1 MFNLEEFEQD
11 QVVYPL
17 VEKLNKL
24 LDKNKT
30 DKVEKVIKQLEELLV
45 EKEYAIS
52 TTYIL
57 SILAEHDFNLITE
70 NVIKT
75 LENYINSDDPKLK
88 LNTLIIIGFAM
99 LSNQDYINK
108 FLPKFVKYLGD
119 VSKDVR
125 DNIYYFLQEMGQ
137 KQPKLMCSYKGELI
151 NALSGEENKDN
162 IATIMIFLEKCT
174 DLDFETLFDLREVL
188 KALITRYFNKE
199 HSKIYTK
206 LFHLTK
212 IVFPSLKDLDIEHI
226 GLKELLNT
234 IQNTFLMKKY
244 NFTEISKETG
254 EALKDFVKK
263 KKLKNKKDNK
273 IYFYINLKEQKKVYF
288 YELEKEKL
296 TEQFGKEEKLQ
307 KRKILKVFS
316 PIIKGEPELR
326 LFLNTLIKLG
336 HINGYYSKLGYFY
349 SYNYIKSDLLEGF
362 HSKGMVNLKNFD
374 YLPPDFIS
382 GIVRDISNTT
392 KQVFLVG
399 KNNAA
404 YYSLKNIQQQINTE
418 AAKNTTIDLKSYR
431 DRLYENDFIKLIKN
445 LPKGYLTHFRA
456 GTQWLTNVGLSK
468 VKKEIENSRLIG
480 SYSIPMLSEKL
491 NVKKVLL
498 VQILEIFIDIRSG
511 IFDRNKEIFY
521 YSKFLNKK
529 IEEINSIT
537 VLNERERQINLM
549 AKELNIDRSHI
560 ITKLDENLK
569 LIGEEIKGKEL
580 IEINNYLEK
589 TGMPYNLFIEF
600 INDLGLNYFKKGEL
614 LIFNEDKIE
623 ESKKGIKSMLIE
635 KSKSENS
642 IQLGDIDVTSS
653 IVENL
658 LKELQNDEKIK
669 GIFHN
674 KDGELIFYTEK
685 GIESL
690 MLENS
695 FMFSFHDFFYGK
707 NLEDK
712 EIETMN
718 SVIEDLLKKNKLNGT
733 FDEET
738 LTFASSDV
746 IFAQNYNAV
755 LFEFE
760 KMINVYLETF
770 NTEFEK
776 IKKVLTKQNLTIF
789 PQEIRMIQGIIDRI
803 NEKYI
808 HWRNGFEAF
817 VRKAN
822 TSLLKKQG
830 YTVKKYKS
838 MSFSTEKK
846 EELKVFEEDP
856 EVIDLISSF
865 SNWVKL
871 FNELELKYG
880 NVIFY
885 KKRLQNDTE
894 NVENRKKL
902 NDLLNRLKLT

>member
-11 QVVYPL
+11 QVIYPL
-17 VEKLNKL
+17 IEKLNKL

-30 DKVEKVIKQLEELLV
+30 EKVEKVIKQLEELL
-45 EKEYAIS
+45 EKQEHAIS
-52 TTYIL
+52 ISYIL
-57 SILAEHDFNLITE
+57 SILAEHDFKLITE
-70 NVIKT
+70 SIFKV
-75 LENYINSDDPKLK
+75 LEKYVNSDNPKLK
-88 LNTLIIIGFAM
+88 VNTFIILGFAM

-108 FLPKFVKYLGD
+108 YLPNFIKNLGD
-119 VSKDVR
+119 VNKDVR
-125 DNIYYFLQEMGQ
+125 DNIYYFLQEVGQ
-137 KQPKLMCSYKGELI
+137 KQPRLMCSYKGELI

-162 IATIMIFLEKCT
+162 IITLMSFLEKCT
-174 DLDFETLFDLREVL
+174 DFDFENLFDLREVL
-188 KALITRYFNKE
+188 KSLITRYFSKE
-199 HSKIYTK
+199 HSKIYIK
-206 LFHLTK
+206 LLPLFK
-212 IVFPSLKDLDIEHI
+212 FVFPSLKDLDIEQF

-234 IQNTFLMKKY
+234 IQNIFLMKKY

-254 EALKDFVKK
+254 VDLKDFVKSV
-263 KKLKNKKDNK
+263 KLKNKKDHK
-273 IYFYINLKEQKKVYF
+273 IYFYINIKKQKKVYF

-296 TEQFGKEEKLQ
+296 MELFGKEEKLQ

-316 PIIKGEPELR
+316 PMIKSEPELR

-336 HINGYYSKLGYFY
+336 HIKGYYSKLGYFY
-349 SYNYIKSDLLEGF
+349 SYNYVKSDLLEGF
-362 HSKGMVNLKNFD
+362 HNKGMVNLKNFD

-382 GIVRDISNTT
+382 GIIRDISNST
-392 KQVFLVG
+392 KQVFLIG

-404 YYSLKNIQQQINTE
+404 YYLLKNIQKQINTE

-431 DRLYENDFIKLIKN
+431 DRLLEKDFIKLIKN
-445 LPKGYLTHFRA
+445 LPKGYLTHYRA

-480 SYSIPMLSEKL
+480 YYSIPMFSEKL
-491 NVKKVLL
+491 NIKKVML

-521 YSKFLNKK
+521 FSNFLNKK
-529 IEEINSIT
+529 IEKINAIT
-537 VLNERERQINLM
+537 VLNERKRQINVM

-560 ITKLDENLK
+560 LTKLDENLK

-580 IEINNYLEK
+580 IKISNYIEK
-589 TGMPYNLFIEF
+589 TGLSYNLFIEF
-600 INDLGLNYFKKGEL
+600 INNLGLNYFKKGEL
-614 LIFNEDKIE
+614 LIFSEGKIE
-623 ESKKGIKSMLIE
+623 ESKNDIKLMLIE
-635 KSKSENS
+635 KSKSENI

-674 KDGELIFYTEK
+674 NDGELIFYTEK

-695 FMFSFHDFFYGK
+695 LMFSFHDFFYGK

-712 EIETMN
+712 EIETLN
-718 SVIEDLLKKNKLNGT
+718 SIFEKLLKKKKLNGT

-746 IFAQNYNAV
+746 IFAQDYNII
-755 LFEFE
+755 LSRFEE
-760 KMINVYLETF
+760 MINTYIKTF

-776 IKKVLTKQNLTIF
+776 IKKVLTKQNETIF
-789 PQEIRMIQGIIDRI
+789 PQEIRMIQGIIDVM
-803 NEKYI
+803 NEKNF
-808 HWRNGFEAF
+808 HWRNGLEAF

-822 TSLLKKQG
+822 TSLLKEQG
-830 YTVKKYKS
+830 YTVKKFKS

-846 EELKVFEEDP
+846 EDIKVFEEDP

-865 SNWVKL
+865 NKWVKL

-885 KKRLQNDTE
+885 QKRLLNDTE
-894 NVENRKKL
+894 NKENRNIL
-902 NDLLNRLKLT
+902 NDLLNNLNLT

>member
-11 QVVYPL
+11 QVIYPL
-17 VEKLNKL
+17 IEKLNKL

-30 DKVEKVIKQLEELLV
+30 EKVEKVIKQLEELLV
-45 EKEYAIS
+45 EQEHAIS

-57 SILAEHDFNLITE
+57 SILAEHDFKLINE
-70 NVIKT
+70 SVFEA

-88 LNTLIIIGFAM
+88 VNTLIILGFAM
-99 LSNQDYINK
+99 ISNQDHINNY
-108 FLPKFVKYLGD
+108 LPKFVKNLGD
-119 VSKDVR
+119 VNKDVR
-125 DNIYYFLQEMGQ
+125 DNIYYFLQEMGK
-137 KQPKLMCSYKGELI
+137 KQPRLMCSYKGELI

-162 IATIMIFLEKCT
+162 IITLMSFLEKCT
-174 DLDFETLFDLREVL
+174 DFDFENLFDLREVL
-188 KALITRYFNKE
+188 KSLLTRYFSKE
-199 HSKIYTK
+199 QSKIYIK
-206 LFHLTK
+206 LLALVK
-212 IVFPSLKDLDIEHI
+212 IVFPSLNDLDIEQF
-226 GLKELLNT
+226 GLKELLST
-234 IQNTFLMKKY
+234 IQNIFLMKKY

-254 EALKDFVKK
+254 VDLKDFVKSM
-263 KKLKNKKDNK
+263 KLKNKKGYK
-273 IYFYINLKEQKKVYF
+273 IYFYINIKEQKKVYF

-296 TEQFGKEEKLQ
+296 MELFEKEEKLQ

-316 PIIKGEPELR
+316 PIIQRETELR

-336 HINGYYSKLGYFY
+336 HLKGYYSKLGYFY
-349 SYNYIKSDLLEGF
+349 SYNYVKSDLLEGF
-362 HSKGMVNLKNFD
+362 HSKGMVNLKKFD
-374 YLPPDFIS
+374 YLPPDFIN
-382 GIVRDISNTT
+382 GIIRDISNST
-392 KQVFLVG
+392 KQVFLIG

-418 AAKNTTIDLKSYR
+418 AAKNPTIDLKSYR
-431 DRLYENDFIKLIKN
+431 DRLLENDFIKLIKN
-445 LPKGYLTHFRA
+445 LPKGYLTHYRA

-468 VKKEIENSRLIG
+468 VKKEIENSQLLG
-480 SYSIPMLSEKL
+480 YYSIPKLSEKL
-491 NVKKVLL
+491 NIKKILL

-511 IFDRNKEIFY
+511 IFNRNKEIFY

-529 IEEINSIT
+529 IEEINAIT

-549 AKELNIDRSHI
+549 AKELNIERSHI
-560 ITKLDENLK
+560 LTKLDENLK

-580 IEINNYLEK
+580 IEINDYLEK
-589 TGMPYNLFIEF
+589 TGMQYNLFIEF
-600 INDLGLNYFKKGEL
+600 INDLGLTYFKKGEI
-614 LIFNEDKIE
+614 LIFSEDKIE
-623 ESKKGIKSMLIE
+623 ESKHGIKLMLID
-635 KSKSENS
+635 KSKSENI

-653 IVENL
+653 IVEDL
-658 LKELQNDEKIK
+658 LKELQSDEKIK
-669 GIFHN
+669 GIFYN
-674 KDGELIFYTEK
+674 KDGGLIFYTEK

-718 SVIEDLLKKNKLNGT
+718 SIFEKLLKNKKLNGT

-760 KMINVYLETF
+760 KMINTYIKTF

-776 IKKVLTKQNLTIF
+776 IKKILTKQNETIF
-789 PQEIRMIQGIIDRI
+789 PQEIRMIQGIIDII

-830 YTVKKYKS
+830 FTVKKFKT
-838 MSFSTEKK
+838 MLFSTEKK
-846 EELKVFEEDP
+846 EDIKFFEEDP

-865 SNWVKL
+865 SHWVKL

-885 KKRLQNDTE
+885 QKRLLNDTE
-894 NVENRKKL
+894 NVENRNNL
-902 NDLLNRLKLT
+902 NDLLKRLNLT